1 MIKLIFRTHL
11 VFGLFLGLLFLR
23 FFKNDWIIF
32 LLIVCF
38 SSVLADID
46 YPKSK
51 IGKNI
56 KLVSWLLNKI
66 LGHRGFLHTIYP
78 LVFVFLLL
86 IFLKQNLFG
95 YAFLIGYSSHL
106 FLDMLTKQGIGLF
119 YPVFKIKLKG
129 FIKSGG
135 KLEFIIFYFVLFL
148 DFLYV
153 IINFL
158 I

>member
-1 MIKLIFRTHL
+1 MIFRTHL

-23 FFKNDWIIF
+23 FFEDDWIVF
-32 LLIVCF
+32 LFVVCL

-46 YPKSK
+46 NYRSK
-51 IGKNI
+51 VGKNV
-56 KLVSWLLNKI
+56 KFFSWLLNKI

-78 LVFVFLLL
+78 VIFIFLLF
-86 IFLKQNLFG
+86 IVLKQDLIG

-106 FLDMLTKQGIGLF
+106 LIDMLTKRGLRLF
-119 YPVFKIKLKG
+119 YPLFKFRIKG

-135 KLEFIIFYFVLFL
+135 KLEFIIFYSVLFL
-148 DFLYV
+148 DFLY
-153 IINFL
+153 IMKIGKWLF